1 MGVVLMA
8 WGPFNFEVGAAA
20 YEELAHSA
28 AARWEKHAIIGRRPA
43 AQYLGP
49 DEESVT
55 LRGTIYPTATG
66 SGSATTIGALLTAA
80 QGSTTYT
87 LMSADGTIVD
97 VYRLERARAV
107 SSEIMPGGAQKIVYD
122 LDFHVHDDGTTGAG
136 SPCSGR
142 DGCLSYQTGRHGGR
156 DRLRQIWLHRR
167 RDRGGSLGQSR
178 PRRHGAGAPRQC
190 DHRSADHRAR
200 WPGDDSVRGSVVVT
214 PIVTVSIGGNAL
226 TNFGQRVLSGSITE
240 HDGGHA
246 DELRFAVSNYDGQLQ
261 KPTAGQVVTVT
272 FGWEETGVVK
282 AGEFTVLE
290 TTKLGPAAVFEV
302 TAHSAD
308 LLKTLKQQ
316 KTRSW
321 VTPNTLGAVINQVAT
336 DNGLTAAID
345 STLQSISID
354 KIVAQI
360 AEFDMH
366 LCSRLARTYGAL
378 FKVSTGMLVFV
389 PRGAGTTASGQPA
402 DS

>member
-136 SPCSGR
+136 S
-142 DGCLSYQTGRHGGR
+142 
-156 DRLRQIWLHRR
+156 
-167 RDRGGSLGQSR
+167 
-178 PRRHGAGAPRQC
+178 A
-190 DHRSADHRAR
+190 
-200 WPGDDSVRGSVVVT
+200 WP
-214 PIVTVSIGGNAL
+214 
-226 TNFGQRVLSGSITE
+226 
-240 HDGGHA
+240 
-246 DELRFAVSNYDGQLQ
+246 
-261 KPTAGQVVTVT
+261 
-272 FGWEETGVVK
+272 
-282 AGEFTVLE
+282 
-290 TTKLGPAAVFEV
+290 
-302 TAHSAD
+302 
-308 LLKTLKQQ
+308 
-316 KTRSW
+316 
-321 VTPNTLGAVINQVAT
+321 
-336 DNGLTAAID
+336 
-345 STLQSISID
+345 
-354 KIVAQI
+354 
-360 AEFDMH
+360 
-366 LCSRLARTYGAL
+366 
-378 FKVSTGMLVFV
+378 
-389 PRGAGTTASGQPA
+389 
-402 DS
+402 